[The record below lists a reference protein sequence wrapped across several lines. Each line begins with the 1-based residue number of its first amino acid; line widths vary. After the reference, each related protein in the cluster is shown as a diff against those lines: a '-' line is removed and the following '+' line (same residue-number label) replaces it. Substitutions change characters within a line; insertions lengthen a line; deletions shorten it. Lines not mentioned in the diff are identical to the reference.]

1 MKNLMIFKS
10 NELGI
15 NVRTIKNDDG
25 SISINAED
33 TARGFGWVDNSK
45 SATSGARLSKVR
57 WSRMNGF
64 IKEVG
69 FSQEVAKD
77 DYIPESLFYLLAMKA
92 NNPVATKFQ
101 MWLATE
107 VIPQIRQMGGYIPTN
122 EDDSEEDI
130 LVKALVIAQNK
141 IAQKEEL
148 LKIKDRNILAQK
160 EIIKEYKPKV
170 EAYDSFI
177 DSNGL
182 IKVSTIAQDYGMNAI
197 ELNKLLHKLGI
208 QYKKGDQWFLY
219 SKYKDKG
226 YTRSDY
232 TVIPHRDGTKS
243 LKGTTKW
250 TPKGR
255 AFIDEILKGIGISNV
270 FINKSYQQIAF

>member
-45 SATSGARLSKVR
+45 KAISGAPLSKVR
-57 WSRMNGF
+57 WNRMNKYIDEF
-64 IKEVG
+64 NYPQVG
-69 FSQEVAKD
+69 KG

-92 NNPVATKFQ
+92 NNDVARKFQ
-101 MWLATE
+101 TWLAVE
-107 VIPQIRQMGGYIPTN
+107 VIPQVRQVGGYIPTD

-130 LVKALVIAQNK
+130 LAKALVIAQNK

-170 EAYDSFI
+170 EVYDNFI
-177 DSNGL
+177 GKEGL
-182 IKVSTIAQDYGMNAI
+182 IKISAIAKDYGMTPNRLNAI
-197 ELNKLLHKLGI
+197 LHKLGI
-208 QYKKGDQWFLY
+208 QYKQGKQWFLY
-219 SKYKDKG
+219 KKYEGFG

-232 TVIPHRDGTKS
+232 SNVPGTK
-243 LKGTTKW
+243 KITTMTKW

-255 AFIDEILKGIGISNV
+255 VFIDEILKDNGIINSN
-270 FINKSYQQIAF
+270 QQIAF

>member
-1 MKNLMIFKS
+1 MKNLMIFNN

-15 NVRTIKNDDG
+15 DVRTIKNDDG
-25 SISINAED
+25 SILINAED
-33 TARGFGWVDNSK
+33 SAIGLGWSFLESK
-45 SATSGARLSKVR
+45 KGKEYRTIR
-57 WSRMNGF
+57 WGILNKFCEEFNFCNKLQKG
-64 IKEVG
+64 
-69 FSQEVAKD
+69 

-130 LVKALVIAQNK
+130 LARALVIAQNK
-141 IAQKEEL
+141 ISQKEEL

-177 DSNGL
+177 DSDGL
-182 IKVSTIAQDYGMNAI
+182 IKVSTIAQDYGMSAI
-197 ELNKLLHKLGI
+197 ELNKLLYKLGI

-219 SKYKDKG
+219 AKYKDMG
-226 YTRSDY
+226 YVKSTY
-232 TVIPHRDGTKS
+232 KEIPHRDGTISIKA
-243 LKGTTKW
+243 TTKW

-255 AFIDEILKGIGISNV
+255 AFIDEILKGIGISSV

>member
-45 SATSGARLSKVR
+45 KAISGAPLSKVR
-57 WSRMNGF
+57 WNRMNKYIDEF
-64 IKEVG
+64 NYPQVG
-69 FSQEVAKD
+69 KG

-92 NNPVATKFQ
+92 NNDVARKFQ
-101 MWLATE
+101 TWLAVE
-107 VIPQIRQMGGYIPTN
+107 VIPQVRQMGGYIPTN

-130 LVKALVIAQNK
+130 LAKALVIAQNK

-182 IKVSTIAQDYGMNAI
+182 IKVSAIAQDYGMSAI
-197 ELNKLLHKLGI
+197 ELNKLLYKLGI

-219 SKYKDKG
+219 AKYKDMG
-226 YTRSDY
+226 YTKSDY
-232 TVIPHRDGTKS
+232 TKIPHRDGTISTKA
-243 LKGTTKW
+243 TTKW

-255 AFIDEILKGIGISNV
+255 AFIDEILKGIGISSV